1 MVASLRSQGSE
12 ERERLKYEHRRLEM
26 TQLSLEKVGEM
37 YFQSL
42 IIEVYFT
49 GYDRFVGA

>member
-26 TQLSLEKVGEM
+26 AQTSLDQVIFAEESIHHH
-37 YFQSL
+37 Y
-42 IIEVYFT
+42 
-49 GYDRFVGA
+49 